1 MLETSSLKNG
11 NSGDHPA
18 DFPASITKV
27 TGNID
32 LLTEILLFLPPKP
45 LIRFQTVSKHWFSI
59 ISAQRFRQ
67 LHCRKK
73 HSSGKVDGIL
83 FCWWVYGN
91 NYVDFI
97 PFNNCMSKKQ
107 KGIIPLAFKNIVVNS
122 TSSKIEHLHSCN
134 GLFCI
139 GFNMGVEN
147 DQVYYVYNPS
157 TNKRRL
163 VPLPCTKPRE
173 VMVMNLAFD
182 PKVSDYYKLVC
193 VIKSDEIYEFSVYS
207 SETGVWRESMEILD
221 IKQQYFI
228 AQGVFLNGCMHW
240 VSEMLSFLRF
250 DLDSLSF
257 RAMPSTVIPSGV
269 LKRNIR
275 YFGQFSGHLHLI
287 EVYGF
292 MSMSFDVL
300 ELETDYSKWFVKYR
314 VDLSSLH
321 IAYPLMLS
329 EELDL
334 LDVNRRTC
342 NVVCVVVDDKEK
354 TTRLLVSTPDVIV
367 EYDTR
372 RMTIKEV
379 TSVENGK
386 IPVMWEDVS
395 VFEWYDTH
403 QYVET
408 IACV

>member
-1 MLETSSLKNG
+1 
-11 NSGDHPA
+11 
-18 DFPASITKV
+18 
-27 TGNID
+27 
-32 LLTEILLFLPPKP
+32 
-45 LIRFQTVSKHWFSI
+45 
-59 ISAQRFRQ
+59 
-67 LHCRKK
+67 
-73 HSSGKVDGIL
+73 
-83 FCWWVYGN
+83 
-91 NYVDFI
+91 
-97 PFNNCMSKKQ
+97 
-107 KGIIPLAFKNIVVNS
+107 
-122 TSSKIEHLHSCN
+122 
-134 GLFCI
+134 
-139 GFNMGVEN
+139 
-147 DQVYYVYNPS
+147 
-157 TNKRRL
+157 
-163 VPLPCTKPRE
+163 
-173 VMVMNLAFD
+173 
-182 PKVSDYYKLVC
+182 
-193 VIKSDEIYEFSVYS
+193 
-207 SETGVWRESMEILD
+207 MEILD
-221 IKQQYFI
+221 IKQQYFL

-275 YFGQFSGHLHLI
+275 YFGQSSGHLHLI

-300 ELETDYSKWFVKYR
+300 ELETDYSKWFVKCR

-386 IPVMWEDVS
+386 IPVMWEGVS
-395 VFEWYDTH
+395 VFECSRRLRICFHTSFMMSLMV
-403 QYVET
+403 QTET
-408 IACV
+408 DNRILNRKLSKHSFPLFVHLSLTLNQSMSGERRPSLGEYIILEGLIVL